1 MHLVHGKRSSLE
13 WCLGGWSSVTLA
25 LKNGE
30 PFQVWILDTGQP
42 ADASDFASIEPEEKL
57 RCLCRARER
66 DRQAFVKTRTALRYP
81 QGRGA
86 RVAPKSTRFAQNPA
100 IHPFGASHPCRRGR
114 KSRTRRRLDRSTE
127 IAVRESLSFI

>member
-25 LKNGE
+25 LENGE

-100 IHPFGASHPCRRGR
+100 IHPFGASHPSPSWS
-114 KSRTRRRLDRSTE
+114 KISDPAASR
-127 IAVRESLSFI
+127 SFHRNCSA